1 MLVEVDVLFR
11 SNRGVFVRAIR
22 KDDSIVG
29 RTAIGQFDWREVS
42 HTDAE
47 NQLRLL

>member
-11 SNRGVFVRAIR
+11 TNRAIFVRAIR

-29 RTAIGQFDWREVS
+29 RTTIGQFDWRKVS
-42 HTDAE
+42 HADAE